1 MPVERMREHVAAAYD
16 SQVWRN
22 RVMHLM
28 PDNQVI
34 AIYHT
39 MLERRQIRPKRNRRR
54 ATDGVRCEQ
63 LSIFD
68 LLKEKE

>member
-1 MPVERMREHVAAAYD
+1 MPVERMREHVAAVYD
-16 SQVWRN
+16 SQTWRN
-22 RVMHLM
+22 RVLHLM

-39 MLERRQIRPKRNRRR
+39 MLERRQIRKRRKPKKNEPRY
-54 ATDGVRCEQ
+54 EQ

-68 LLKEKE
+68 LLKEE

>member
-1 MPVERMREHVAAAYD
+1 MSVERMREHVARAYD
-16 SQVWRN
+16 SDTWRN

-39 MLERRQIRPKRNRRR
+39 MVERRQIPKRVRRSKK
-54 ATDGVRCEQ
+54 VNELQ
-63 LSIFD
+63 YQQISIFD
-68 LLKEKE
+68 LLKEG